1 MNKHSFWRGKI
12 SIMLTLALLVSVIF
26 VPVPKVKVAGEVTT
40 VTINRTISRT
50 SKDDILAR
58 INEIRLEFYNLNQQ
72 YHYVDDY
79 TYTPIKWSSRP
90 GRNCLHK
97 SSGSFYLLGAYKTQW
112 QVLLFG

>member
-26 VPVPKVKVAGEVTT
+26 VPVPKVKVFAGEVTT

-79 TYTPIKWSSRP
+79 TYTPIKWS
-90 GRNCLHK
+90 
-97 SSGSFYLLGAYKTQW
+97 
-112 QVLLFG
+112 